1 MMNYRI
7 ACNNLHKTKGSSYN
21 RTAWRIAILK
31 TMLSPAACFFM
42 YLLLSKEMLSLQT
55 QEVIMR
61 ALLTPNTIK

>member
-55 QEVIMR
+55 QEVILR
-61 ALLTPNTIK
+61 ALLTANMIK